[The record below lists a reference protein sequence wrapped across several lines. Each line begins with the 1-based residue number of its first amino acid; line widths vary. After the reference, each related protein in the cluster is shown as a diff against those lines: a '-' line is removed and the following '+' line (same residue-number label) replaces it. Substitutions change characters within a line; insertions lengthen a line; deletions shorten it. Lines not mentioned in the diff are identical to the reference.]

1 MTTTGASPSRVRRWW
16 IVGAVLS
23 VVVVPAVTAVV
34 VVMAPK
40 RTGQPVAVPPLGLP
54 AQELL
59 TSSMR
64 KEPVPGWKTSSEML
78 GFPPGTIPKVI
89 GNIGNNGY
97 FLGIT
102 GTGWWLVG
110 VDVSTGQRS
119 FPPVELGRSDHALA
133 FNCFVNGPTM
143 VLCLRQDRDPAKPA
157 RAWVV
162 DTGRGAMMFDG
173 PSDLRLSTM
182 QNHPLVEQRGNYAVA
197 TVNGEGVH
205 GIGARGEPT
214 WFVPGSGIIAQEK
227 DWDHDVAP
235 QPLAVQGGPNSS
247 TTDVVFSVAD
257 GKVVKPEVPQGG
269 RFGLA
274 FVYPGGFGYEYSATG
289 EYFSDQVAFFDD
301 SGRELSRPNF
311 KATIL
316 TGSRGIPM
324 VQTPSADV
332 VLTLEGRKLLELP
345 KSTAMP
351 YTRPIGERLFIETGG
366 ERESSWRQ
374 YDLRT
379 GASGKTC
386 DIEGLGYYYIAS
398 DGAVAVLIGDSDA
411 ARGFD
416 LTTCDELWSLP
427 GSTQSQTKE
436 VWTVNTT
443 LIQRTNDEL
452 FSTRLVSG
460 FVRAPKETAHKS
472 RWGVRRR
479 A

>member
-1 MTTTGASPSRVRRWW
+1 VLPSRVRRWW

-23 VVVVPAVTAVV
+23 VVGVAAVTPIVFLT
-34 VVMAPK
+34 APK
-40 RTGQPVAVPPLGLP
+40 PTGQSQPAPPLGIP

-64 KEPVPGWKTSSEML
+64 KEPVPGWKTSSETL

-89 GNIGNNGY
+89 GNIGDNGY

-110 VDVSTGQRS
+110 VDVSTGRRS
-119 FPPVELGRSDHALA
+119 FPPVELGRSDHALG

-162 DTGRGAMMFDG
+162 DTERGTLMFDG
-173 PSDLRLSTM
+173 ASDLRLSTTRN
-182 QNHPLVEQRGNYAVA
+182 QPLVEQRGNYAVA

-205 GIGARGEPT
+205 GIGSRSELT
-214 WFVPGSGIIAQEK
+214 WFVAGGGIIAQEK
-227 DWDHDVAP
+227 NWEHDANP
-235 QPLAVQGGPNSS
+235 QPLVVQGGANSS
-247 TTDVVFSVAD
+247 TTDIVFSVAD
-257 GKVVKPEVPQGG
+257 GRVVKPEVPPGA
-269 RFGLA
+269 RFGKA
-274 FVYPGGFGYEYSATG
+274 MVYPNGFGYEYSATG
-289 EYFSDQVAFFDD
+289 DFFSDQVAFFDE
-301 SGRELSRPNF
+301 SGKTLSRPDF
-311 KATIL
+311 KGTIL
-316 TGSRGIPM
+316 DGSREIPM
-324 VQTPSADV
+324 VQTPSADM

-398 DGAVAVLIGDSDA
+398 DGAVAVLTGDGDV

-416 LTTCDELWSLP
+416 LSTCDELWSLP
-427 GSTQSQTKE
+427 GETQSEGKD
-436 VWTVNTT
+436 VWRVNTT
-443 LIQRTNDEL
+443 LVQRVNDEL
-452 FSTRLVSG
+452 FSLV
-460 FVRAPKETAHKS
+460 APA
-472 RWGVRRR
+472 
-479 A
+479 